1 MTSESLTADMS
12 YESNEPEYYHEE
24 YGTGPVTI
32 ELQYVVKD
40 DSNIPSM
47 EQFTR
52 FATAAVSRFRENAE
66 LTIRIVE
73 PDESHELNL
82 QYRGKDRPTNVLSFP
97 ATSDDDF
104 VIDPDFYAA
113 DDEDYENDAEDKD
126 DNSSADAG
134 DDTSSEKELDL
145 EGNPFINDYIGD
157 LVICKEVVER
167 EAREQNKPLEAH
179 WAHMV
184 VHGCLHLLGFDHI
197 IDSEAEIMEGHE
209 TEIMVSMGFRDPYI
223 DDEAE

>member
-1 MTSESLTADMS
+1 
-12 YESNEPEYYHEE
+12 
-24 YGTGPVTI
+24 
-32 ELQYVVKD
+32 
-40 DSNIPSM
+40 M

-113 DDEDYENDAEDKD
+113 DEDYENDAEDKD

-145 EGNPFINDYIGD
+145 EGNPFIND
-157 LVICKEVVER
+157 
-167 EAREQNKPLEAH
+167 
-179 WAHMV
+179 
-184 VHGCLHLLGFDHI
+184 
-197 IDSEAEIMEGHE
+197 
-209 TEIMVSMGFRDPYI
+209 
-223 DDEAE
+223 

>member
-1 MTSESLTADMS
+1 MS
-12 YESNEPEYYHEE
+12 YESNEPEYYREE

-113 DDEDYENDAEDKD
+113 DEDDEENTEENAPAGVSDA
-126 DNSSADAG
+126 
-134 DDTSSEKELDL
+134 TSSEELDL

>member
-1 MTSESLTADMS
+1 MS
-12 YESNEPEYYHEE
+12 YESNEPEYYREE

-113 DDEDYENDAEDKD
+113 DEDDEENTEENAPAGVSDA
-126 DNSSADAG
+126 
-134 DDTSSEKELDL
+134 TFSEELDL